1 MGKSEPKM
9 FMNIAFESEEFEE
22 KVKIAM
28 DKYCNEVI
36 YANLD
41 EQVMKIVDKRITRLL
56 SSNSWSSDRKIQGVS
71 FEEFVKQRTEK
82 AIGDFVEKNIRE
94 IMAKRFAEIL
104 TDKSMN

>member
-1 MGKSEPKM
+1 MSKM
-9 FMNIAFESEEFEE
+9 FVNIAFTDEEFEE

-41 EQVMKIVDKRITRLL
+41 EQIAKVVDKRIESLL
-56 SSNSWSSDRKIQGVS
+56 SASCWRISRKIQGVT
-71 FEEFVKQRTEK
+71 FEEFVNQRTEK

>member
-1 MGKSEPKM
+1 MSKM
-9 FMNIAFESEEFEE
+9 FVNIAFTDEEFEE

-41 EQVMKIVDKRITRLL
+41 EQVMKIVDKRITSLL

>member
-1 MGKSEPKM
+1 M
-9 FMNIAFESEEFEE
+9 FVNIAFTDEEFEE

-56 SSNSWSSDRKIQGVS
+56 SSDSWSSDRKIQGVS

>member
-1 MGKSEPKM
+1 M
-9 FMNIAFESEEFEE
+9 FVNIAFTDEEFEE
-22 KVKIAM
+22 KVKVAM

-41 EQVMKIVDKRITRLL
+41 EQVMKIVDKRITSLL
-56 SSNSWSSDRKIQGVS
+56 SSNSWSSKRKIQGVS

>member
-1 MGKSEPKM
+1 M